1 MIPQQVCNKMEL
13 NVSRLAGV
21 VVAYDRVLGEQM
33 PDKKSMFRGVNFV
46 FDGRFGRKG
55 PWKTYQK

>member
-1 MIPQQVCNKMEL
+1 MEL

-33 PDKKSMFRGVNFV
+33 PDKESMFRGVNFV